1 MANISIAGHKHREKR
16 NEPVVVV
23 VAFREPVQPDDVAVV
38 EPPQQLHLPVEVPL
52 PRPSSPALAR
62 RTVATRPP
70 AKRALYA
77 APPATTAV
85 NPLVAAS
92 TSLNPNLL
100 TNGRVAVP
108 EKNGTQFLRKK
119 G

>member
-77 APPATTAV
+77 GDHRREPVGGGLHLLQPEPPHERQSS
-85 NPLVAAS
+85 S
-92 TSLNPNLL
+92 T
-100 TNGRVAVP
+100 
-108 EKNGTQFLRKK
+108 
-119 G
+119 